1 MEEEKDKSKGAAAEM
16 CWNWDEVFTPDHQ
29 CGDVESVVAKPLE
42 DDKEIAMV
50 AEKVKSVEIEKV
62 LEIVESPKV
71 EEVLAPPRTLTAYLC
86 YNCTLPE
93 NARLKDQNTFA
104 TTVEVKD
111 TLPENVQPNV
121 ISEKFDTDNR
131 KVCLS

>member
-86 YNCTLPE
+86 YNCNGE
-93 NARLKDQNTFA
+93 GHFARECPFERPKYFCYNCRGEGHFARECPAKCDQ
-104 TTVEVKD
+104 
-111 TLPENVQPNV
+111 
-121 ISEKFDTDNR
+121 
-131 KVCLS
+131 